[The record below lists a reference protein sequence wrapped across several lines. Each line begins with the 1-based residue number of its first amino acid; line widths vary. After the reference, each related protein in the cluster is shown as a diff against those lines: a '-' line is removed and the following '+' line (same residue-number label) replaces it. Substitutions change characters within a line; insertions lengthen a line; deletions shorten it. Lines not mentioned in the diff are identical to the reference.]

1 MAICQDC
8 DREMLTAASC
18 TVSELHIEGVAFPLP
33 RFGRAGSTGPPS
45 GRCGDCGVTAGGFH
59 HIGCDLQR
67 CPRCGRQ
74 LLSCGCPFD
83 EFDDLDLDGLGDEDE
98 DADECACADCAEDV
112 RGSCPG
118 CGSASV
124 IPIFYGSGTPMM
136 KQLESMNAL
145 ELAGQPFRAGL
156 PTSRCRDCDH
166 AWTR

>member
-8 DREMLTAASC
+8 EREMLTAASC

-33 RFGRAGSTGPPS
+33 RFGRAGSTGPPT

-83 EFDDLDLDGLGDEDE
+83 EFGGDELDDLDDPDDPDDLDD
-98 DADECACADCAEDV
+98 AEDV

-118 CGSASV
+118 CGSDSV

-136 KQLESMNAL
+136 KQLESRSAL
-145 ELAGQPFRAGL
+145 ELAGVPFRPGQ